1 MYGMVVTSTWKGNKW
16 AKYAGNWAASGSMA
30 VSHRFQRDWL
40 RRGWFG
46 GPVTVN
52 GRWPGQQ
59 EYVYSFDNPSLTLGE
74 VREAQRRVG
83 AKRLGTPV
91 RLVFVGR
98 TAAAKGLGVALQVV
112 RRLIDGA
119 VGESGVD
126 LTLDVLGDGPEKPNF
141 ERLCE
146 QLGLSSVVRFHGWV
160 AHDRVLALLQDA
172 HFILLPSKTEG
183 WPKVLSEAMAYGVV
197 PISSQVSAIPQVLAE
212 VGSGIA
218 LPLLDVAGFALA
230 IRNIVEDAGL
240 WKEMVEAGLRAAP
253 RFTYERY
260 LLRLDEMLALSYGVS
275 PFDPDFMDRVRAQ
288 WDATGGQ

>member
-1 MYGMVVTSTWKGNKW
+1 MLVASAWEGKKW
-16 AKYAGNWAASGSMA
+16 AKYAGNWAASDSMA

-74 VREAQRRVG
+74 VREAQRRIG
-83 AKRLGTPV
+83 AKRLGKPV

-112 RRLIDGA
+112 RRLIDSG
-119 VGESGVD
+119 VGESSVD
-126 LTLDVLGDGPEKPNF
+126 LTFDVLGDGPERPNF

-146 QLGLSSVVRFHGWV
+146 QLGLCSVVRFHGWV

-212 VGSGIA
+212 VGSGAA
-218 LPLLDVAGFALA
+218 LPPLDVAGFALA

-260 LLRLDEMLALSYGVS
+260 LLRLDQMLALSYGTS
-275 PFDPDFMDRVRAQ
+275 PFDSHLMGRLCAE
-288 WDATGGQ
+288 WEAIGGQ